1 MSKDTS
7 VESINADSLTTVGG
21 VLKAEDLISMPNT
34 VGIDI
39 NGEHINKLPY
49 IPVEPIKQPKSKTTE
64 QITHPGHYNQNPLEC
79 IDAIEGSMS
88 TDEFAGFLKGNV
100 LKYLWRYKH
109 KGSPIEDL
117 KKAEWYLAKL
127 REVITHQVADRYDP

>member
-1 MSKDTS
+1 MSKNTR
-7 VESINADSLTTVGG
+7 VDSLTVMGDTLQG
-21 VLKAEDLISMPNT
+21 EDMIAKPNT
-34 VGIDI
+34 IGIDI
-39 NGEHINKLPY
+39 NGVPINKLPY
-49 IPVEPIKQPKSKTTE
+49 IPVEQIKQPNSKATE
-64 QITHPGHYNQNPLEC
+64 QVTHPGHYNQNPLEC

-109 KGSPIEDL
+109 KGNPIEDL

-127 REVITHQVADRYDP
+127 REVITNQVADRYDP

>member
-1 MSKDTS
+1 MGVSKM
-7 VESINADSLTTVGG
+7 ESTNTDSITAMEGTLQS
-21 VLKAEDLISMPNT
+21 EDMIAKPNV

-39 NGEHINKLPY
+39 NGMPINSLPY
-49 IPVEPIKQPKSKTTE
+49 IPAEPIKPPKIKVTE
-64 QITHPGHYNQNPLEC
+64 QVTHPGHYNQNPLEC

-109 KGSPIEDL
+109 KGNPIEDL

-127 REVITHQVADRYDP
+127 REVTTNQVADRYDP

>member
-1 MSKDTS
+1 MKSTNTD
-7 VESINADSLTTVGG
+7 SITVT
-21 VLKAEDLISMPNT
+21 EDMIVKPNT
-34 VGIDI
+34 IGIDI
-39 NGEHINKLPY
+39 NGVPINPLPN
-49 IPVEPIKQPKSKTTE
+49 IPVEPIKTPKSKLTE
-64 QITHPGHYNQNPLEC
+64 QVTHPGHYNQNPLEC

-127 REVITHQVADRYDP
+127 REVITNQVADRYDP

>member
-1 MSKDTS
+1 MGVSKM
-7 VESINADSLTTVGG
+7 ESTNTDSITAMEGTLQG
-21 VLKAEDLISMPNT
+21 EDMIAKPNV

-39 NGEHINKLPY
+39 NGVPINTLPY
-49 IPVEPIKQPKSKTTE
+49 VPVEPINQPKSKTTE
-64 QITHPGHYNQNPLEC
+64 QVTHPGHYNQNPLEC

-109 KGSPIEDL
+109 KGNPIEDL

-127 REVITHQVADRYDP
+127 REVTTNQVADRYDP